1 MEFVIHNTYNLYRE
15 MLSLPD
21 EERLDFYRNKLMEP
35 FLGLF
40 EKMNMPL
47 NPEALGSF
55 PTIGHDTE
63 MNMMLDKLKNA
74 DAWNKAYDAMETSV
88 QRFQQAEV
96 TIPEK
101 MVVGIFLGNPA
112 VLVDNEGYTGFGGI
126 PGYIQIVI
134 APNEYNL
141 RHNLQHLKAAV
152 AHEFHHNVLF
162 YNAKWNFVNEV
173 SVARY
178 IALEGLAESFAASLY
193 GEEYIG
199 SWVTNVKGQ
208 DLEKS
213 REIIG
218 KSLNVRGF
226 NEVRKYIFGDQV
238 KNFDGSEPTGIP
250 AFAGYAVGYHAVQAF
265 LKKTGITVEKAT
277 LIDGESVIQES
288 GYFTKESRYFG

>member
-1 MEFVIHNTYNLYRE
+1 MKFIIQDTYNLYKE
-15 MLSLPD
+15 MLNLPD
-21 EERLDFYRNKLMEP
+21 EERIDFYRNKLLEP

-47 NPEALGSF
+47 NPEAIGSF
-55 PTIGHDTE
+55 PIFGCDAE
-63 MNMMLDKLKNA
+63 MNVMLDKLKNA

-88 QRFQQAEV
+88 QRFQQADV

-101 MVVGIFLGNPA
+101 IVVGIFLGNPA
-112 VLVDNEGYTGFGGI
+112 FLTNEEGCTGFGGI

-141 RHNLQHLKAAV
+141 QHNLHHLKAAV

-162 YNAKWNFVNEV
+162 HNAKWNFIDV

-178 IALEGLAESFAASLY
+178 IAVEGLAESFAASLY

-199 SWVTNVKGQ
+199 SWVTDVKGQ

-218 KSLNVRGF
+218 KALNIRGF
-226 NEVRKYIFGDQV
+226 NEVRKYIFGDHM
-238 KNFDGSEPTGIP
+238 KNFDGSEPSGIP
-250 AFAGYAVGYHAVQAF
+250 AFTGYAVGYHSVQTF

-277 LIDGESVIQES
+277 LIDGETIIKES
-288 GYFTKESRYFG
+288 GYFR

>member
-1 MEFVIHNTYNLYRE
+1 MTNKMKLIIQDTYNLYKE
-15 MLSLPD
+15 MFNLSD
-21 EERLDFYRNKLMEP
+21 EERIDFYKNKLMEP
-35 FLGLF
+35 FIGLF

-47 NPEALGSF
+47 NPEAIGSF
-55 PTIGHDTE
+55 PVIGHDVE

-74 DAWNKAYDAMETSV
+74 DAWKKAHDALETSV
-88 QRFQQAEV
+88 QRFRQADV

-101 MVVGIFLGNPA
+101 VIVGIFLGNPA
-112 VLVDNEGYTGFGGI
+112 FLVNKEGYTGFGGI

-141 RHNLQHLKAAV
+141 QHNLQHLKAAV

-162 YNAKWNFVNEV
+162 YNAKWNFINDV

-178 IALEGLAESFAASLY
+178 IAVEGLAENFAASLY

-199 SWVTNVKGQ
+199 SWVTDVKGQ

-218 KSLNVRGF
+218 KSLNIRGF
-226 NEVRKYIFGDQV
+226 NEVRKYIFGDHM
-238 KNFDGSEPTGIP
+238 KNFDLSEPSGIP
-250 AFAGYAVGYHAVQAF
+250 VFAGM
-265 LKKTGITVEKAT
+265 L
-277 LIDGESVIQES
+277 
-288 GYFTKESRYFG
+288 

>member
-1 MEFVIHNTYNLYRE
+1 MKFIIQDTCNLYKE
-15 MLSLPD
+15 MLNLPD
-21 EERLDFYRNKLMEP
+21 EERIDFYRNKLMEP
-35 FLGLF
+35 FIGLF

-47 NPEALGSF
+47 NPEAIGSF
-55 PTIGHDTE
+55 PIIGHDAE

-88 QRFQQAEV
+88 QRFHQADV

-101 MVVGIFLGNPA
+101 IVVGIFLGNPA
-112 VLVDNEGYTGFGGI
+112 FLINKEGYTGFGGI
-126 PGYIQIVI
+126 PDYIQIVI

-141 RHNLQHLKAAV
+141 RHNLHHLKAAI

-162 YNAKWNFVNEV
+162 YNAKWNFIDV

-178 IALEGLAESFAASLY
+178 ITVEGLAESFAASLY

-199 SWVTNVKGQ
+199 SWVTDVKGQ

-218 KSLNVRGF
+218 QALNIRGF
-226 NEVRKYIFGDQV
+226 NEVRKYIFGDHM
-238 KNFDGSEPTGIP
+238 KNFDGSEPSGIP
-250 AFAGYAVGYHAVQAF
+250 AFAGYAIGYHAVQAF

-277 LIDGESVIQES
+277 LIDGETIIKES
-288 GYFTKESRYFG
+288 GYFG

>member
-1 MEFVIHNTYNLYRE
+1 MKFVIQDTYNLYKE

-21 EERLDFYRNKLMEP
+21 GERIDFYRNKLMEP
-35 FLGLF
+35 FIGPF

-47 NPEALGSF
+47 DPEAIGSL
-55 PTIGHDTE
+55 PIIGHDAE

-74 DAWNKAYDAMETSV
+74 DAWNKAYYAMETSV
-88 QRFQQAEV
+88 QRFQQANIA
-96 TIPEK
+96 IPEK
-101 MVVGIFLGNPA
+101 VVVGIFLGNPA
-112 VLVDNEGYTGFGGI
+112 VLANNEGYTGFGGI

-134 APNEYNL
+134 VPNEYNL
-141 RHNLQHLKAAV
+141 RYNLQHLKAAI

-162 YNAKWNFVNEV
+162 YNADWNFINEV

-178 IALEGLAESFAASLY
+178 IAVEGLAESFTASLY
-193 GEEYIG
+193 GEEYLG
-199 SWVTNVKGQ
+199 PWVTSVKGQ

-218 KSLNVRGF
+218 KSLNIRGF
-226 NEVRKYIFGDQV
+226 NEVRKYVFGDQMT
-238 KNFDGSEPTGIP
+238 NFDSSEPTGIP

-277 LIDGESVIQES
+277 LIDGETIIKES
-288 GYFTKESRYFG
+288 GYFG